1 MFKMFVTLLRGA
13 EAVAGERIADR
24 NALVILDQQIR
35 DAAQSIDRARRTL
48 ALTIAQ
54 DRREAARIAA
64 AEAQIVDLEVRVRA
78 ALAAG
83 NENLAREG
91 AEAIAALETERDGY
105 RAARALYEP
114 EIKRLRDY
122 IARAEERLAAT
133 ERGRRV
139 ARAAEAVRIARRGR
153 IEEEGPFRSTLS
165 EAETT
170 LSRLRERQ
178 LEAEGAEE
186 ALDGLEAENRPQ
198 SVQERLAAEGFGPRI
213 KTTAEDVLSRLR
225 GAPPAAR

>member
-24 NALVILDQQIR
+24 NALAILDQQIR
-35 DAAQSIDRARRTL
+35 DAAQSIGRARRTL
-48 ALTIAQ
+48 AFTIAQ

-64 AEAQIVDLEVRVRA
+64 AETQIADLEARVRS
-78 ALAAG
+78 ALAA
-83 NENLAREG
+83 EHEQLAREG
-91 AEAIAALETERDGY
+91 AEAIATLETERDGY
-105 RAARALYEP
+105 RAAKALYEP
-114 EIKRLRDY
+114 EIRRLRDY
-122 IARAEERLAAT
+122 VGRAEERLAAT

-165 EAETT
+165 EAEAT

-178 LEAEGAEE
+178 LEVEGADE
-186 ALDGLEAENRPQ
+186 ALEGVEAESRPQ
-198 SVQERLAAEGFGPRI
+198 SIAEKLAAEGFGPRI
-213 KTTAEDVLSRLR
+213 KTTADDVLHRLR
-225 GAPPAAR
+225 VAPLSVL